1 MNPELLL
8 RLGSFLAVLVV
19 MGVAETLL
27 PRRPLSSGK
36 ARRWFANLSISF
48 LSAGLAR
55 LAAPL
60 VPAALAAYC
69 AANHI
74 GLLHLV
80 PTPPAL
86 AWLVSLA
93 ALDLLI
99 YGQHVAFHH
108 YRPLWRVH
116 RMHHA
121 DLDIDASTGVRFH
134 PIEIVLSLFL
144 KLAAVFLLGPPPG
157 AVILFEVLLNGCAL
171 FNHANLRLPLNAD
184 RKLRL
189 FLVTPDMHRVHH
201 STDMREA
208 NRNFGF
214 TVPFWDRLFGTYKDQ
229 PDLGHD
235 RMHIGLNIF
244 RHPQYGGLL
253 RMLTIPFR

>member
-1 MNPELLL
+1 MNSELLL
-8 RLGSFLAVLVV
+8 RLGSFLAVLAV
-19 MGVAETLL
+19 MGAAETVL

-36 ARRWFANLSISF
+36 ARRWFANLSVSF

-55 LAAPL
+55 LVAPL
-60 VPAALAAYC
+60 VPAALAVYC

-74 GLLHLV
+74 GLLNLFPV
-80 PTPPAL
+80 SDAV

-93 ALDLLI
+93 GLDLLI
-99 YGQHVAFHH
+99 YGQHVAFH
-108 YRPLWRVH
+108 RNRTLWRVH

-144 KLAAVFLLGPPPG
+144 KLAAVFLLGPPAG

-171 FNHANLRLPLNAD
+171 FNHANVRIPLGAD
-184 RKLRL
+184 RHLRR

-229 PDLGHD
+229 PDLGHENM
-235 RMHIGLNIF
+235 RIGLNIF
-244 RHPQYGGLL
+244 RDPEYGGLL